1 MDQAIGGEPIV
12 QQSLGVL
19 EPLLAGGG
27 FQHHGDQLHAL
38 PLRRGGNA
46 VSGGVRG
53 PGFQPRGP
61 LIKADELVGVGQL
74 ELSVPKGVHP
84 DGGKAPDVRVTADQ
98 LPGHHGDVPC
108 AGDVAL
114 RRKARAVDEMGVLH
128 PQLPGPVVHLLHK
141 QLRDPRHFF
150 RQGHGG
156 VVAAGH
162 AHPLQ
167 QVLHG
172 DLLPG
177 GQKDLAAAHGGGIV
191 ADGDHVV
198 IGQGPPV
205 DGLHHQ
211 QQGHDLGDAG
221 RFQGLVLVFGVE
233 HLSRLL
239 LHQQRRLRLHRQLHP
254 PGRTQ
259 RQQQHQHRQCPQQLF
274 HGKPLP
280 VFSSP
285 YAPGDK
291 KRTPPAGGVLFVCLV
306 MR

>member
-1 MDQAIGGEPIV
+1 
-12 QQSLGVL
+12 
-19 EPLLAGGG
+19 
-27 FQHHGDQLHAL
+27 
-38 PLRRGGNA
+38 
-46 VSGGVRG
+46 
-53 PGFQPRGP
+53 
-61 LIKADELVGVGQL
+61 
-74 ELSVPKGVHP
+74 
-84 DGGKAPDVRVTADQ
+84 
-98 LPGHHGDVPC
+98 
-108 AGDVAL
+108 
-114 RRKARAVDEMGVLH
+114 MGVLH

-141 QLRDPRHFF
+141 QLRDPRRFF

-177 GQKDLAAAHGGGIV
+177 GQKNPAAAHGGGIV

-198 IGQGPPV
+198 IGQGSPV

-285 YAPGDK
+285 YAPGGK
-291 KRTPPAGGVLFVCLV
+291 KRTPPAGGVPRIPIWPFYPAARQRTATRACPPTVQVNRVSSQPESV
-306 MR
+306 MSSTAVGARVSSSAT